1 MSLRKALST
10 TLGSERTLNKAV
22 VLMATLQA
30 STSYKHRLTLVK
42 YVSRDSYFQSNTF
55 TWNQNETGQKDARKV
70 ESRGGQGCLGAA
82 PPAAPLQFSEVDG
95 GGASVLG
102 SKFLFPIREKE
113 QEVEKPLGCLKDNNP
128 MARLPVTGQRRDEA
142 GDGRQLYT
150 LMILLYVLCFKK
162 KLLSVSLVAQRLRIR
177 LPMQGTRVR
186 ALVWEDLT
194 CRGATKPVS
203 LNY

>member
-42 YVSRDSYFQSNTF
+42 YVSRGSYFQSNTF
-55 TWNQNETGQKDARKV
+55 TRNQNETGQKDARKV

-82 PPAAPLQFSEVDG
+82 PPAAPLQFSGVDG

-102 SKFLFPIREKE
+102 SKFLFPIR
-113 QEVEKPLGCLKDNNP
+113 
-128 MARLPVTGQRRDEA
+128 
-142 GDGRQLYT
+142 
-150 LMILLYVLCFKK
+150 
-162 KLLSVSLVAQRLRIR
+162 
-177 LPMQGTRVR
+177 
-186 ALVWEDLT
+186 
-194 CRGATKPVS
+194 
-203 LNY
+203 